1 MARGFEKAAALL
13 GFAAGTVFFLK
24 EMGFLKFK
32 SEKTED
38 GKRTLT
44 VEFDTERAKR
54 ELTKAVDEEETDP
67 EDDLYDGMDA
77 EDQDEISRDIEAALQ
92 DLDPDGDGKF

>member
-24 EMGFLKFK
+24 EMGFLKF
-32 SEKTED
+32 STEKTED

-44 VEFDTERAKR
+44 VEFDTERAKK
-54 ELTKAVDEEETDP
+54 ELNKAVNSTEEKT
-67 EDDLYDGMDA
+67 EDFYEGMDT
-77 EDQDEISRDIEAALQ
+77 EDSDEISRDIEEALK

>member
-1 MARGFEKAAALL
+1 MAKGLEKAAALL

-32 SEKTED
+32 SDRTED
-38 GKRTLT
+38 GKRTFT
-44 VEFDTERAKR
+44 VEFDTERARK
-54 ELTKAVDEEETDP
+54 ELNKAVGEPEEEE
-67 EDDLYDGMDA
+67 EDFYDGMDA
-77 EDQDEISRDIEAALQ
+77 EDQDEISRDIEAALK